1 MVSNRLAL
9 VTRRRWVDYLADRM
23 VAGVLVLLVI
33 AFTLLGRGFFTLPSW
48 LATATQLPETLVLAV
63 GETLVII
70 TGGIDL
76 SVGAVLGFSAMT
88 SAIVMQALTNGQ
100 SPTPL
105 IVGLGLLVAA
115 GIGLAWGILNGI
127 LVTRIRVSPFIATL
141 ATLGMATGATFII
154 SGGTTVTTMPG
165 VLGTWVNAS
174 LFGIFPVIFLVALVP
189 VLVVAFVLGKT
200 RFGVRSYAIGSNLR
214 SARVAGIDVGRHLIK
229 VYAITG
235 LLAGFDGMLLT
246 ARFVTA
252 TPFYGANDELSA
264 IAAVIVGGASLFGGR
279 GNMFGTF
286 VGSLIVSIIPTGLIV
301 MGLSAYWQMVG
312 VGAVIILAVF
322 LDQLRHRGRAAQL

>member
-1 MVSNRLAL
+1 MVGNRSAP
-9 VTRRRWVDYLADRM
+9 VTRPAWVDYLADRL
-23 VAGVLVLLVI
+23 VAGVLVLLVV
-33 AFTLLGRGFFTLPSW
+33 AFTVLGRGFFSLPSW
-48 LATATQLPETLVLAV
+48 LATATQLPETLILAV

-70 TGGIDL
+70 TAGIDL

-88 SAIVMQALTNGQ
+88 SAIAMQAMTNAQ
-100 SPTPL
+100 SPQPVIL
-105 IVGLGLLVAA
+105 VVGLLVALLA
-115 GIGLAWGILNGI
+115 GLGWGILNGVLI
-127 LVTRIRVSPFIATL
+127 ARVRVSPFIATL

-154 SGGTTVTTMPG
+154 SGGSTVTTMPA
-165 VLGTWVNAS
+165 VLGTWVNAA
-174 LFGIFPVIFLVALVP
+174 LFGVFPVIFLLALVP
-189 VLVVAFVLGKT
+189 VLTMAFVLSRT
-200 RFGVRSYAIGSNLR
+200 RFGLRSYAIGSHLR
-214 SARVAGIDVGRHLIK
+214 AARVAGIDVRRHLVK
-229 VYAITG
+229 VYAIAG
-235 LLAGFDGMLLT
+235 LLAGFDGLLVT

-286 VGSLIVSIIPTGLIV
+286 VGALIVSIIPTGLIV

-322 LDQLRHRGRAAQL
+322 LDQLRHRGREAAL